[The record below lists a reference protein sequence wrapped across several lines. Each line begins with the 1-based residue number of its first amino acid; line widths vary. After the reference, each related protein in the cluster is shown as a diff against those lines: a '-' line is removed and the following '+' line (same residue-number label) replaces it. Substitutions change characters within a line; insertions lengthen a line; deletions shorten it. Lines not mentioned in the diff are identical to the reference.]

1 MSWFD
6 DIWNEI
12 VKRVEALWE
21 AIAPALNMF
30 AKTIVEGGGTI
41 LLNAA
46 GQAIAKVA
54 ADPALVSNSDKRNAA
69 IQEVLSTMAGQ
80 GITLAETAALNAIQA
95 AYSNIK
101 AGLNADGT
109 PAS

>member
-6 DIWNEI
+6 DVWNEI
-12 VKRVEALWE
+12 TRRVEALWE

-41 LLNAA
+41 LLAAA
-46 GQAIAKVA
+46 GSAIAQVA
-54 ADPALVSNSDKRNAA
+54 ADPSIVSNSEKRDAA
-69 IQEVLSTMAGQ
+69 IKAVIANMAAQ
-80 GITLAETAALNAIQA
+80 GIALAETAALNAIQA

-109 PAS
+109 TP

>member
-6 DIWNEI
+6 DVWNEI
-12 VKRVEALWE
+12 TRRVEALWE

-41 LLNAA
+41 LLAAA
-46 GQAIAKVA
+46 GNVIAQVA
-54 ADPALVSNSDKRNAA
+54 ADPSLLSNSDKRNAA
-69 IQEVLSTMAGQ
+69 IDALIKSMAAQ